1 MKNRNRRLSV
11 IVDIIRNN
19 HIGSQEQLVKKLIE
33 CGFKVTQATL
43 SRDFKTLR
51 IIKTTDSQGK
61 SMYVVPDEDAIKER
75 LLNPTLAHT
84 STTSATNGFI
94 SLEISGNIAVLKT
107 RNGYAPGMA
116 YDIDISRQPE
126 ILGTIPG
133 SDTIFVVM
141 REGISRKRVKEVFS
155 RLFPLVSIN
164 EKLNATDSE
173 AVND

>member
-1 MKNRNRRLSV
+1 MRNRNRRLSV

-19 HIGSQEQLVKKLIE
+19 HIGSQDQLVHKLKE

-51 IIKTTDSQGK
+51 IIKTIDSHGK
-61 SMYVVPDEDAIKER
+61 SVYVVPDEEAIKER
-75 LLNPTLAHT
+75 LLNPSLCNT
-84 STTSATNGFI
+84 SSPTATSGFI
-94 SLEISGNIAVLKT
+94 SLEISGNIAVVKT

-141 REGISRKRVKEVFS
+141 KEGLSKKAATNVFS
-155 RLFPLVSIN
+155 RLFPHAFIN
-164 EKLNATDSE
+164 NFSSHFD
-173 AVND
+173 D

>member
-11 IVDIIRNN
+11 IVDLIRNN
-19 HIGSQEQLVKKLIE
+19 HISSQDQLVRKLKD
-33 CGFKVTQATL
+33 CGYKVTQATL

-51 IIKTTDSQGK
+51 IIKTTDTNGK
-61 SMYVVPDEDAIKER
+61 SMYVVPDEEAIKER
-75 LLNPTLAHT
+75 LLNPTLTHN
-84 STTSATNGFI
+84 SSASAANGFI
-94 SLEISGNIAVLKT
+94 SLEISGNIVVLKT

-141 REGISRKRVKEVFS
+141 REGITHKQIIDVFTK
-155 RLFPLVSIN
+155 LFPLVTITPSN
-164 EKLNATDSE
+164 SSSQSNVYD
-173 AVND
+173 